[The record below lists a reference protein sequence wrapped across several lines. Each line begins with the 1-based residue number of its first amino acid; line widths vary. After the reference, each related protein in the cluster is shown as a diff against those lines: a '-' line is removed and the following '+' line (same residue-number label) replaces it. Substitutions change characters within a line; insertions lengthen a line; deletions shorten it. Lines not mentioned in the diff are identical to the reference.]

1 MENELLAYIKGILC
15 FVLFSSLL
23 LQLFPRAKDKK
34 YLELTIGLIFLYL
47 VMRPVLSALKNYDK
61 ILDSSYFTV
70 DFDSSFL
77 EEQQEE
83 FETQTGVAMINN
95 MEQQMELMGY
105 ENTKL
110 TMKKSGNSWVLFVEV
125 EQNLTQDWEEEK
137 KNLKNFIS
145 NVYNLDEDN
154 INIEIRG

>member
-1 MENELLAYIKGILC
+1 
-15 FVLFSSLL
+15 
-23 LQLFPRAKDKK
+23 
-34 YLELTIGLIFLYL
+34 
-47 VMRPVLSALKNYDK
+47 MRPVLSALKNYDK